1 MREGVSLLLSERV
14 KKLRKANKLTLKEV
28 ADATNLSQGYLSQIE
43 TGKVEPSISVLRR
56 LASYY
61 KVLLVYFFDTDPVDN
76 IVVRKNERKKIGRKG
91 SPLIYELL
99 QNNLNNK
106 KMEAVIMKLAPYYKD
121 PDGFFMSHPGEECI
135 VVLNGTLEFFYD
147 NNTYMLNE
155 GDSVY
160 YDCSKPFR
168 LANPTNTDTEIIGFC
183 TPPHPSTKEE
193 MELDDIPKNQHGE
206 NTARSDHK

>member
-1 MREGVSLLLSERV
+1 MCILLSERV
-14 KKLRKANKLTLKEV
+14 KKLRKTNKLTLKEV

-61 KVLLVYFFDTDPVDN
+61 KVLLVYFFDTEPVDD

-106 KMEAVIMKLAPYYKD
+106 KMEAVIMKLAAHYED

-135 VVLNGTLEFFYD
+135 VVLNGTLEFFYE
-147 NNTYMLNE
+147 NNTYILNE

-160 YDCSKPFR
+160 YDCSKRFR
-168 LANPTNTDTEIIGFC
+168 LANPTDVETEIIGFC
-183 TPPHPSTKEE
+183 TPPNLPTEE
-193 MELDDIPKNQHGE
+193 MESNDALTQEQEGI
-206 NTARSDHK
+206 

>member
-1 MREGVSLLLSERV
+1 MLSERV

-61 KVLLVYFFDTDPVDN
+61 KVLLVYFFDTEPVDN
-76 IVVRKNERKKIGRKG
+76 IIVRKQERKKIGRKG

-106 KMEAVIMKLAPYYKD
+106 KMEAVIMKLAPRYRD

-135 VVLNGTLEFFYD
+135 VVINGTLEFFYD
-147 NNTYMLNE
+147 NNTYILNE

-168 LANPTNTDTEIIGFC
+168 LANPTNTETEIIGFC
-183 TPPHPSTKEE
+183 TPPSLPMEE
-193 MELDDIPKNQHGE
+193 ATMCDNV
-206 NTARSDHK
+206 